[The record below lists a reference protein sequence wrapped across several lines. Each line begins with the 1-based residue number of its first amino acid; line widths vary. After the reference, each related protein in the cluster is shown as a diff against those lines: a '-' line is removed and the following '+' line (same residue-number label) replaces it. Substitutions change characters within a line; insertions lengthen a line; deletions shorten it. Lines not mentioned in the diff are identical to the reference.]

1 MNMASLVPIAWL
13 KAHEEYDEAR
23 VKQVLDQFRTT
34 GVVDYAVVA
43 DAATGTVVD
52 GHHRLEALRRL
63 HAYVVPA
70 LLIDYKD
77 PKITIRAWREHETAP
92 TKEDVIRMAAAG
104 KLYPPKTTRHDFVRV
119 IDAVNVPL
127 AMLMDERMPRWV

>member
-1 MNMASLVPIAWL
+1 MASLVPIAWL

-23 VKQVLDQFRTT
+23 VRQVLDQFRST

-63 HAYVVPA
+63 HAFVVPA
-70 LLIDYKD
+70 ILIDYRD
-77 PKITIRAWREHETAP
+77 AKITIRAWREDEAAP
-92 TKEDVIRMAAAG
+92 TKDDVIQMAAAG

-119 IDAVNVPL
+119 MDAVNVPL